1 MNVYLCL
8 IVFLITSISIILN
21 VIVINI
27 NIKLAKRINEYK
39 SQINRYT
46 AYAMEENEIRE
57 KYKKNNI
64 NDVNSTLNQLFNN
77 ESKHSTSETK

>member
-1 MNVYLCL
+1 MNVYLYL
-8 IVFLITSISIILN
+8 IVFLIASISVILN

-27 NIKLAKRINEYK
+27 NIKLAKKINEYK

-46 AYAMEENEIRE
+46 TYATEENEIRE

-64 NDVNSTLNQLFNN
+64 SNINSTLNQLFNN